1 MTEPTVIGAYLVL
14 FFLIGFIFLLVNL
27 LLGWLVR
34 PNNPSPEKKE
44 IYECGEPA
52 IGSSFVQFDLR
63 FYVIALVFIVF
74 DAEVA
79 FLFPVATVFG
89 KATNLMGT
97 PDEVVG
103 TAADGSLALSNAADG
118 VYRELGV
125 ASPNLAASVNVESAT
140 ADVQHL
146 AFQLGWTAFAAIHVF
161 FIVLLIGF
169 AYEWQTGSLDWI
181 RAAKKERAAS
191 QGSRAGPNAA
201 ERQRAM
207 SA

>member
-1 MTEPTVIGAYLVL
+1 MTDPTVIGAYLAL
-14 FFLIGFIFLLVNL
+14 FFLAGFIFLLVNL
-27 LLGWLVR
+27 VIGWLVR
-34 PNNPSPEKKE
+34 PNNPHPEKKE

-89 KATNLMGT
+89 KATNLMGA
-97 PDEVVG
+97 PAESIG
-103 TAADGSLALSNAADG
+103 TTADGIFQ
-118 VYRELGV
+118 ELGV
-125 ASPNLAASVNVESAT
+125 ASPGLSGAGAAAVDAGVIREMAGN
-140 ADVQHL
+140 
-146 AFQLGWTAFAAIHVF
+146 LGWMAFGAIHLF

-181 RAAKKERAAS
+181 RAAKKERADEHSGAN
-191 QGSRAGPNAA
+191 GHNDRAGPVATNPESVTPA
-201 ERQRAM
+201 
-207 SA
+207 